1 MTVSVKN
8 LEFTYGARPVL
19 NDVSFTAQAG
29 EVLAVLGPNGAGKS
43 TLFRCILHLLVP
55 QKGQICVDGTDTAG
69 LHPKELAGRLAYVP
83 QSHYPA
89 FNFSVTDMV
98 LMGTTVHVPDFSVPG
113 KEQLYTAQE
122 AMERIGISH
131 LKDRAYMELSGGEQ
145 QLVLIA
151 RALAQKAKVLVMD
164 EPTASLD
171 YGNQQRILRRIRLL
185 AEEGYAV
192 LQSMHNPDQAF
203 LYADKVLALSDG
215 CVRAFG
221 APKDVIEEELV
232 RELYRIDIRVES
244 LHDDRFRVCLPKD
257 RLS

>member
-1 MTVSVKN
+1 MTLSVQN

-19 NDVSFTAQAG
+19 KDVSFTAQAG

-43 TLFRCILHLLVP
+43 TLFRCILHLLAF
-55 QKGQICVDGTDTAG
+55 QKGRVDIGGVNTAG
-69 LHPKELAGRLAYVP
+69 LHPKELAAIVAYVP

-113 KEQLYTAQE
+113 KEQMRTAGE
-122 AMERIGISH
+122 AMERIGISY

-151 RALAQKAKVLVMD
+151 RALAQKAKVLIMD

-171 YGNQQRILRRIRLL
+171 YGNQQKILRRIRSL

-215 CVRAFG
+215 RVRASG
-221 APKDVIEEELV
+221 APKDVIKEELIK
-232 RELYRIDIRVES
+232 ELYQINVRVES
-244 LHDDRFRVCLPKD
+244 LHGDRFRICLPEEKA
-257 RLS
+257 

>member
-1 MTVSVKN
+1 MTVSVQN
-8 LEFTYGARPVL
+8 LEFTYGTHPVL
-19 NDVSFTAQAG
+19 KDVSFTAQTG

-43 TLFRCILHLLVP
+43 TLFRCILRLLAP
-55 QKGQICVDGTDTAG
+55 QGGTVKIGGTDTAG
-69 LHPKELAGRLAYVP
+69 MHPKELAGIVAYVP

-98 LMGTTVHVPDFSVPG
+98 LMGTTVHVPDFSMPG
-113 KEQLYTAQE
+113 REQMRTAAE

-151 RALAQKAKVLVMD
+151 RALAQEAKVLVMD

-171 YGNQQRILRRIRLL
+171 YGNQQRILRRIRAL
-185 AEEGYAV
+185 AQEGYAV

-221 APKDVIEEELV
+221 RPKDVIEEKLI
-232 RELYRIDIRVES
+232 RELYQIEAQVES
-244 LHDDRFRVCLPKD
+244 LHEDRFRVCLPKD
-257 RLS
+257 GL